1 MPSQQIEGRRKLRP
15 TIALWML
22 MAWIFGL
29 LAGAAY
35 RTKWLAVSFAIA
47 TAFCLAM
54 FLVRF
59 LGWYWHELL
68 GWLWRRAVKIDRSN

>member
-1 MPSQQIEGRRKLRP
+1 
-15 TIALWML
+15 
-22 MAWIFGL
+22 MAWVFGL

-35 RTKWLAVSFAIA
+35 GTKWLAVSLAIA
-47 TAFCLAM
+47 TAFCFAM

-68 GWLWRRAVKIDRSN
+68 GWLWRRAVSTGKSN